1 MALIFRS
8 GGLSMA
14 GRRGNNP
21 LNSQHKADPAQDK
34 LMHITRHAFLTTA
47 LVALALAI
55 AGCSKKEEAP
65 KTTPDGKRI
74 IVIGH
79 AAPLTGSQ
87 AHIGKDNENGV
98 RLAIDD
104 LNREGFAIAGQPVH
118 FELDSQDD
126 QADPRMATTVAQK
139 FVDDGLHAVIGHL
152 NSGTTMPA
160 SRVYNAA
167 GIVEISPSAT
177 TPKYTQQGFG
187 NAFRV
192 MANDVQQGRVL
203 GRFAVTD
210 LGAKTIAII
219 DDRTAYGQGLA
230 DEFDKA
236 AKEAGGK
243 IIVREYTSDKASDF
257 TAILTKIK
265 GQKPDLLFFGGMDG
279 QGAPLAK
286 QMKALGLTSQLL
298 GGDGIHTAEFMK
310 LSGPA
315 GEGVVASLPGRPLES
330 LERGPD
336 FKARFEKQY
345 GKIQLY
351 APYCY
356 DAMQVLA
363 RAMQRAGSTEPA
375 KVIPELK
382 KTDYEGVTARIQ
394 FDDKGDLKQGA
405 ITVYKAVNGNWQV
418 LKTVESN

>member
-1 MALIFRS
+1 MY
-8 GGLSMA
+8 
-14 GRRGNNP
+14 
-21 LNSQHKADPAQDK
+21 
-34 LMHITRHAFLTTA
+34 ITRHAPLSMA
-47 LVALALAI
+47 LLAVALTVS
-55 AGCSKKEEAP
+55 GCSKNEQGSR
-65 KTTPDGKRI
+65 TTADGKLVV
-74 IVIGH
+74 VIGH
-79 AAPLTGSQ
+79 AAPLTGAQ

-98 RLAIDD
+98 RLAIED
-104 LNREGFAIAGQPVH
+104 LNREGISIGGKPVQ
-118 FELDSQDD
+118 FELDSEDD

-177 TPKYTQQGFG
+177 TPKYTQQGFT

-203 GRFAVTD
+203 GSFAVND

-230 DEFDKA
+230 DEFEKA
-236 AKEAGGK
+236 AVAAGGK
-243 IIVREYTSDKASDF
+243 VVVREYTSDKASDF
-257 TAILTKIK
+257 TAILTRIK

-310 LSGPA
+310 LAGPA
-315 GEGVVASLPGRPLES
+315 ADGVVASLPGRPLES
-330 LERGPD
+330 LANGPD
-336 FKARFEKQY
+336 FRKRFESKY

-382 KTDYEGVTARIQ
+382 RTDYQGITARIQ
-394 FDDKGDLKQGA
+394 FDDRGDLMRGA
-405 ITVYKAVNGNWQV
+405 ITVYKAAGGDWQL